1 MLGEAERL
9 LVMLG
14 LEEEES
20 VGRVERVDEEVVVED
35 GVGNA
40 LEGLEED
47 VEVAEGDPGRREA
60 EVQSVPGARD
70 AVGNCEDVTVR
81 VVQADVEWEPVGLLL
96 RDACEPVGVS
106 VAKPD
111 SELAMLPA
119 KLVVTERVSVV
130 DRLEHGE
137 AEKDGEAVPLK
148 EGGAELVK
156 EAVEE
161 TDSVPD
167 VVPEVLGDA
176 VPFTESERLGVPE
189 ALMQRVAV

>member
-1 MLGEAERL
+1 VLGEAERL

-14 LEEEES
+14 LEEDES

-35 GVGNA
+35 GVGSA

-47 VEVAEGDPGRREA
+47 VEVAEGEPGRREA
-60 EVQSVPGARD
+60 EVQNVPGARD
-70 AVGNCEDVTVR
+70 AVGHCEDVTVR

-96 RDACEPVGVS
+96 REACEPVGVS

-111 SELAMLPA
+111 IELAMLPVA
-119 KLVVTERVSVV
+119 LVVTERVSVV

-137 AEKDGEAVPLK
+137 EEKDGEAVPLK

-176 VPFTESERLGVPE
+176 VPFTENERLDVPE